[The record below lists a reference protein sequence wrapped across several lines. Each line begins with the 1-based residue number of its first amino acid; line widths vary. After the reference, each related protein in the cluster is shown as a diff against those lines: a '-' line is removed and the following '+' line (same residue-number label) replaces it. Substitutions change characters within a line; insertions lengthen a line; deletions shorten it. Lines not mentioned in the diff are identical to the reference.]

1 MRTAR
6 TRAAGTEAAMIGQ
19 DQLLDAYS
27 AAVIGA
33 VEAVAPS
40 VVQLRVR
47 TRAGGAEGAPA
58 GGGEGPGPGEG
69 DGDPRQGAG
78 SGFVFTDDG
87 FVITNSHVVHD
98 AEELRVIL
106 PDGRDYQARLI
117 GDDPDTD
124 LAVVRIHAN
133 GLQPA
138 TLGDSASLRPGR
150 LVVAI
155 GNPFGFQATVT
166 AGVVSA
172 LGRTLRGA
180 SGRLIE
186 NVIQTDAALNPGNSG
201 GPLVLPAGGGGVVV
215 GVNTAMLRPGQNL
228 CFAIPSSTA
237 TLIAAMLI
245 QDGRITRSAIGLAGQ
260 TVPLLRR
267 LARYHHLEQEQ
278 AVFVTAVVDGAP
290 AHAAGVRAGD
300 YIISCG
306 GSPARSLD
314 DLHRVLTLH
323 PPGQPLALAILRGAE
338 RLELSALPR
347 PR

>member
-1 MRTAR
+1 
-6 TRAAGTEAAMIGQ
+6 MIGQ
-19 DQLLDAYS
+19 EHILDAYS

-40 VVQLRVR
+40 VVQLQVR
-47 TRAGGAEGAPA
+47 TRAAAGAPA
-58 GGGEGPGPGEG
+58 QGEGGEGGEA
-69 DGDPRQGAG
+69 RQGAG

-87 FVITNSHVVHD
+87 FIITNSHVVYD

-106 PDGRDYQARLI
+106 PDGRDYQAHLI
-117 GDDPDTD
+117 GDDPDSD

-133 GLQPA
+133 GLRPA
-138 TLGDSASLRPGR
+138 ALGDSAVLRPGR

-201 GPLVLPAGGGGVVV
+201 GPLVLPGGGGGVVV

-228 CFAIPSSTA
+228 CFAIPSATA

-245 QDGRITRSAIGLAGQ
+245 QHGRITRSAIGLSGQ

-267 LARYHHLEQEQ
+267 LVRFHHLEQEQ
-278 AVFVTAVVDGAP
+278 AVFVTAVVEGAP

-300 YIISCG
+300 YIIACG
-306 GSPARSLD
+306 DGLARSLD

-323 PPGQPLALAILRGAE
+323 PPGTPLAVSALRGAS
-338 RLELSALPR
+338 RLELSVLPR